1 MRVRRFVVK
10 RELYEERQYL
20 LGRLIP
26 NNGTSISEMFETD
39 EQISF
44 RVYQDKQTIQFCQFV
59 KLMPDNMDIAETR
72 KKHNLHF

>member
-1 MRVRRFVVK
+1 MEVMRFPNK
-10 RELYEERQYL
+10 EELYKERDRCL
-20 LGRLIP
+20 SLVIP
-26 NNGTSISEMFETD
+26 GNGTSISEMFETD